1 MTEREMFLNM
11 LKRVCG
17 YESGDS
23 LFYWE
28 EGNTVIITNEQ
39 DEITNF
45 SFDDKGNLIWYW

>member
-1 MTEREMFLNM
+1 MTEKEILLNM

-28 EGNTVIITNEQ
+28 EGNTVVITNEQ
-39 DEITNF
+39 DEITKFN
-45 SFDDKGNLIWYW
+45 FDDKGNLIWYY